1 MKSVAFWMMV
11 AALLWKS
18 PHLYSADASI
28 KPTELQQTPM
38 PAAGRQL
45 SSVKGVSIVR
55 VDPLDQA
62 ATPYI
67 TFKRTNVYGRGR
79 ITATRLPLS
88 SILLDA
94 APVDADHLF
103 LNAPLPDGLYNV
115 EISTP
120 RGGNEKMF
128 ELLQM
133 SLARSFRVQARV
145 ANYDEPVVALRKTAD
160 WDKRPLPRAKGVLF
174 DTPVVQNQFYREEV
188 ATNPQGH
195 VQIKFKGGMECLAK
209 GTFDEYFGK
218 PVVNRTGIEGLYS
231 FDIHLRESSKTAD
244 LVAFLKDHGLVF
256 VAETQKKIGVYVEPL
271 R

>member
-1 MKSVAFWMMV
+1 MKSLAFWMMI
-11 AALLWKS
+11 AALFWKS
-18 PHLYSADASI
+18 PHLYSADASL
-28 KPTELQQTPM
+28 KPTELQQAPM
-38 PAAGRQL
+38 PPAGRQL

-55 VDPLDQA
+55 VDPRDQA

-67 TFKRTNVYGRGR
+67 TFKRTNVFGRGR

-103 LNAPLPDGLYNV
+103 LSAPLPDGLYNV

-128 ELLQM
+128 ELLQT

-160 WDKRPLPRAKGVLF
+160 WDKRPLPRVKGVLF
-174 DTPVVQNQFYREEV
+174 DTPVVRFSEFSEEA
-188 ATNPQGH
+188 ATNEQGH
-195 VQIKFKGGMECLAK
+195 VQIKFKGDMECLAK
-209 GTFDEYFGK
+209 GGFDKYFGK
-218 PVVNRTGIEGLYS
+218 PVVNQTGIEGLYT
-231 FDIHLRESSKTAD
+231 FELPLPQSSKTAD
-244 LVAFLKDHGLVF
+244 LVAFLKSHGLVF
-256 VAETQKKIGVYVEPL
+256 VADKQKKIGVYVEPL

>member
-18 PHLYSADASI
+18 PYLYSADASLE
-28 KPTELQQTPM
+28 PTELQQAPM
-38 PAAGRQL
+38 PPAGRQL

-55 VDPLDQA
+55 VDPRDQT

-103 LNAPLPDGLYNV
+103 LNAPLPDGLYDV

-145 ANYDEPVVALRKTAD
+145 ANYDEPVVALRKAAD
-160 WDKRPLPRAKGVLF
+160 WDKRPLPRVKGVLF
-174 DTPVVQNQFYREEV
+174 DTPIVQSHLFEEV
-188 ATNPQGH
+188 ATNAQGH
-195 VQIKFKGGMECLAK
+195 VQIKFKGDMECLAK
-209 GTFDEYFGK
+209 SGFDEYFGK
-218 PVVNRTGIEGLYS
+218 PVVNQTGIEGLYS
-231 FDIHLRESSKTAD
+231 FDIALRQASRTAD

-256 VAETQKKIGVYVEPL
+256 VADNQKKIGVYVEPL

>member
-1 MKSVAFWMMV
+1 MKLLSLWMIV
-11 AALLWKS
+11 AAMLWTA
-18 PHLYSADASI
+18 PNLYSEDASL
-28 KPTELQQTPM
+28 KPPESQQAPM
-38 PAAGRQL
+38 PPAGHQL

-55 VDPLDQA
+55 VDSRDQA
-62 ATPYI
+62 TTPYI
-67 TFKRTNVYGRGR
+67 SFKRTDFYGRGR

-160 WDKRPLPRAKGVLF
+160 WDKRPLPRVKGVLF
-174 DTPVVQNQFYREEV
+174 DTPIVQFHLFEEV
-188 ATNPQGH
+188 ATNAQGH
-195 VQIKFKGGMECLAK
+195 VQIKFKGDMECLAK
-209 GTFDEYFGK
+209 SGFDEYFGK
-218 PVVNRTGIEGLYS
+218 PVVNQTGIEGLYS
-231 FDIHLRESSKTAD
+231 FDIALQQASKTAD

-256 VAETQKKIGVYVEPL
+256 VADNQKKIGVYVEPL